1 MVWSVVLID
10 DHALIRAGARAI
22 VAEDARFKIVSE
34 CADGESAL
42 KAVALHR
49 PDFAI
54 VDLGLPDISGVEV
67 IEKIVREVPECRPV
81 VLSQHRERNF
91 VESTL
96 NVGAL
101 GYVQKDDAPEEL
113 ARCLERVGSGGT
125 YISTSVASTTMRSR
139 AALSSRE
146 REVVTLISEGLSS
159 REIAGKLG
167 IAARTVDAH
176 RNRIMSKLGIHKIT
190 GLVRY
195 AIREGYI
202 AP

>member
-1 MVWSVVLID
+1 MTWSVVLVD
-10 DHALIRAGARAI
+10 DHPLIRAGARA
-22 VAEDARFKIVSE
+22 VVSKDERFAIVSE
-34 CADGESAL
+34 CEDGESGV
-42 KAVALHR
+42 KAVVRHR

-54 VDLGLPDISGVEV
+54 VDLGLPDITGVEV
-67 IEKIVREVPECRPV
+67 IERILSEVPACRPI
-81 VLSQHRERNF
+81 VLSQHNERSF
-91 VESTL
+91 VESAI

-101 GYVQKDDAPEEL
+101 GYVQKDDAPDEL
-113 ARCLERVGSGGT
+113 ARCLDRVGSGGT
-125 YISTSVASTTMRSR
+125 YISTGVASTAMRSR
-139 AALSSRE
+139 ASLSSRE
-146 REVVTLISEGLSS
+146 REVVTWISEGLSS
-159 REIAGKLG
+159 REIAEKLG